1 MAFEVVLVEN
11 KLHLLIFGNFLSK
24 IFRKPKMGYA

>member
-11 KLHLLIFGNFLSK
+11 KLRPLIFGNFLSK
-24 IFRKPKMGYA
+24 IFKKSKMGYA